1 MEEAPTPLNI
11 TQKGKKISISKK
23 IEINENNGKQKLN
36 IIIEKDYIIFKILYQ
51 DPILNEYSCKYS
63 LNEIK
68 SLHKMFSSISSFNEF
83 FDYINNLSIN
93 NRISIQKQEGFI
105 IINLEAEYLFKKY
118 NIQMKLFKE
127 KLDIELNFI
136 NVFKQLTGLK
146 NLIKTIYNEN
156 KILKEELAQKKN
168 EIKKLFEDNNNLK
181 TEKEKVDKL
190 LKEKNDNENIIVL
203 NNNAEDEHKEKN
215 RIKIAIKDKKSK
227 DNDVIIEDLEQ
238 KYKTLEK
245 LMKIKFDE
253 LNNEIEDLK
262 SKLAEKIEFK
272 IEPRKKQNIFLNLED
287 KLSMIMAKGE
297 ADKNDIEEIK
307 KISKQIIEGTDVS
320 PTEIIMDFFKSNMN
334 NLTTYSIDNTSLQRL
349 VDLKVKICGVIS
361 VYEPELKMRIKIEKE
376 KQKEKNIKGKEKEK
390 KNINVIHIIDEFR
403 KEYNLDK
410 DTFNDDRLMAYLQ
423 TYKNDKR
430 EAFKAL
436 MNRMYG
442 GK

>member
-11 TQKGKKISISKK
+11 TQQGKKISISKK

-215 RIKIAIKDKKSK
+215 GIKIAIKDKKSK

-272 IEPRKKQNIFLNLED
+272 IEPRKTQNIFLNLED
-287 KLSMIMAKGE
+287 KLSMIMAKGK

-307 KISKQIIEGTDVS
+307 IISKQIIEGTDKS
-320 PTEIIMDFFKSNMN
+320 PTEIIMNFFKDNMN
-334 NLTTYSIDNTSLQRL
+334 NVTTFSIDKIDLKKL
-349 VDLKVKICGVIS
+349 VDLK
-361 VYEPELKMRIKIEKE
+361 IKISESIFE
-376 KQKEKNIKGKEKEK
+376 YETELILLLFLIKL
-390 KNINVIHIIDEFR
+390 
-403 KEYNLDK
+403 Y
-410 DTFNDDRLMAYLQ
+410 
-423 TYKNDKR
+423 
-430 EAFKAL
+430 
-436 MNRMYG
+436 
-442 GK
+442 

>member
-11 TQKGKKISISKK
+11 TQQGKKISISKK

-51 DPILNEYSCKYS
+51 EPILNEYSCKYS

-190 LKEKNDNENIIVL
+190 LKEKNDNENIILL
-203 NNNAEDEHKEKN
+203 NKQLLVFKTHLDENIKKFEKQIN
-215 RIKIAIKDKKSK
+215 ELEIKINEIHKKTNHINI
-227 DNDVIIEDLEQ
+227 DEIN
-238 KYKTLEK
+238 K
-245 LMKIKFDE
+245 LKIKFEDME
-253 LNNEIEDLK
+253 KSTNKMFESIRLNYNENKKLLFNNNEKEQKTYDLKKVLEDFENLLIIIISSEENEEIGKENLEKFKNISRILIKNKISPIQILSKYFKDNNKIAKNNNEIDFKILERI
-262 SKLAEKIEFK
+262 SKLQMKLIDILYDIEFK
-272 IEPRKKQNIFLNLED
+272 L
-287 KLSMIMAKGE
+287 
-297 ADKNDIEEIK
+297 
-307 KISKQIIEGTDVS
+307 II
-320 PTEIIMDFFKSNMN
+320 
-334 NLTTYSIDNTSLQRL
+334 
-349 VDLKVKICGVIS
+349 
-361 VYEPELKMRIKIEKE
+361 
-376 KQKEKNIKGKEKEK
+376 
-390 KNINVIHIIDEFR
+390 
-403 KEYNLDK
+403 
-410 DTFNDDRLMAYLQ
+410 
-423 TYKNDKR
+423 
-430 EAFKAL
+430 
-436 MNRMYG
+436 
-442 GK
+442 

>member
-11 TQKGKKISISKK
+11 TQQGKKISISKK

-93 NRISIQKQEGFI
+93 NRISIQKKEGFI

-215 RIKIAIKDKKSK
+215 GIKIAIKDKKSK

-272 IEPRKKQNIFLNLED
+272 IEPRKTQNIFLNLED
-287 KLSMIMAKGE
+287 KLSMIMAKGK

-307 KISKQIIEGTDVS
+307 IISKQIIEGTDKS
-320 PTEIIMDFFKSNMN
+320 PTEIVVNFFTDIMN
-334 NLTTYSIDNTSLQRL
+334 NVTTYSNDKIDLKKF
-349 VDLKVKICGVIS
+349 VDLKIKISESINE
-361 VYEPELKMRIKIEKE
+361 YETELLKMKIKKENEKIEKE
-376 KQKEKNIKGKEKEK
+376 KKEEKKNKKVDIIEKNI
-390 KNINVIHIIDEFR
+390 I
-403 KEYNLDK
+403 
-410 DTFNDDRLMAYLQ
+410 
-423 TYKNDKR
+423 
-430 EAFKAL
+430 
-436 MNRMYG
+436 
-442 GK
+442 